1 MKKYIDAD
9 ELKKVFR
16 YTEDAEYARWTLVGI
31 LGEIDDIEAAD
42 MVEVLRCKDCIY
54 HTEDNVCANRRWDN
68 WSNSDYE
75 SPYPEMLDMDYCSYG
90 VRKDG

>member
-16 YTEDAEYARWTLVGI
+16 YTEDAEYARWTLAGI

-42 MVEVLRCKDCIY
+42 VVEVVRCKDCIY
-54 HTEDNVCANRRWDN
+54 HTEDDECANGRWDN
-68 WSNSDYE
+68 WSNSDYK
-75 SPYPEMLDMDYCSYG
+75 SPYPEALEMDYCSYG
-90 VRKDG
+90 VGKDG